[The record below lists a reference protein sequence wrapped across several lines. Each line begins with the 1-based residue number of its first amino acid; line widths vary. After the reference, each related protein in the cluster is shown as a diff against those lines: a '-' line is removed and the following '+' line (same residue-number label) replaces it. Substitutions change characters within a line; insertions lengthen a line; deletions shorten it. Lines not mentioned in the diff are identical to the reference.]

1 MNNDDYFSVKA
12 DLRINIEPLASS
24 KDLPTL
30 EAFLDEIPAEF
41 QIASQCSLLDFKVQ
55 NELAKLHND
64 HPTLSQLL
72 QIQNEKINLLLGFL
86 LNSATHADPNIRTDS
101 FGASKLSVFSKMP
114 FEINSYVKINL
125 FLENPACAIYC
136 YAQVDSSKSKND
148 EFFSE
153 LHYVLLQEE
162 DKDVLIRAAL
172 YHQQKLLRLRSQAK
186 KQPRP

>member
-12 DLRINIEPLASS
+12 ELRINVEPLASN
-24 KDLPTL
+24 KNLPTV
-30 EAFLDEIPAEF
+30 EEFLDEIPAEF
-41 QIASQCSLLDFKVQ
+41 QIASQCSHLDFKVQ
-55 NELAKLHND
+55 NELSKLHND

-72 QIQNEKINLLLGFL
+72 QIQNEKVNLLLGFL
-86 LNSATHADPNIRTDS
+86 LNRTTNADPSIYTES
-101 FGASKLSVFSKMP
+101 FGASKLTVWSKMP
-114 FEINSYVKINL
+114 FTAKSYVKIHL

-136 YAQVDSSKSKND
+136 YAQVDSSKKKND
-148 EFFSE
+148 LFFSE

-186 KQPRP
+186 KEPRP